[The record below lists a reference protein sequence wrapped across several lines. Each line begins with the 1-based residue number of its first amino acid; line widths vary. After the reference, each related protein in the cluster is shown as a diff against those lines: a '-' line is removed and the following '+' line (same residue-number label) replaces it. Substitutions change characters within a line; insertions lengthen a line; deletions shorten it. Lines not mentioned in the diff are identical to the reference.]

1 MTAQT
6 MQARQNREIVAV
18 YGSRREADQAKQ
30 AIQNSGIMGQRVYI
44 DDQVSPTVQVFAQG
58 TTVGGQAGF
67 FMGGFLGG
75 ALGVIFT
82 IIAVF
87 QMTGDYPH
95 SNLSRFIVI
104 GFAIAGAVFGALVG
118 KGLRDSQPMDQKV
131 KGDPDLAR
139 QFRLV
144 VEGNSDELRQA
155 RQALNQPP
163 TS

>member
-6 MQARQNREIVAV
+6 MQARQNREVIAV
-18 YGSRREADQAKQ
+18 YGSHREADQAKK
-30 AIQNSGIMGQRVYI
+30 AIQDSGITGQRIYI
-44 DDQVSPTVQVFAQG
+44 DDHVSPTVQVYAQG

-67 FMGGFLGG
+67 LVGGFLGG
-75 ALGVIFT
+75 ALGLIVT

-95 SNLSRFIVI
+95 SNLSRFMVI
-104 GFAIAGAVFGALVG
+104 GFAIAGAILGSLVG
-118 KGLRDSQPMDQKV
+118 KGLRDSQPIDQKT

-139 QFRLV
+139 RFRLI

>member
-6 MQARQNREIVAV
+6 MQARQNREIIAV

-30 AIQNSGIMGQRVYI
+30 AIQNSGITGQRVYI
-44 DDQVSPTVQVFAQG
+44 DDHVSTSVQVAAMG

-67 FMGGFLGG
+67 FMGSFLGG
-75 ALGVIFT
+75 ALGVIIT

-95 SNLSRFIVI
+95 SNLSRLMVF
-104 GFAIAGAVFGALVG
+104 GFTIAGAVFGALVG
-118 KGLRDSQPMDQKV
+118 KGLRDSQPIDQKV

>member
-6 MQARQNREIVAV
+6 MQTRQNREVVAV
-18 YGSRREADQAKQ
+18 YDTRREADQAKK
-30 AIQNSGIMGQRVYI
+30 AIQDSGLMGRQVYV
-44 DDQVSPTVQVFAQG
+44 DDHVSPSVQVYAQG

-67 FMGGFLGG
+67 FMGSFLAG
-75 ALGVIFT
+75 ALGLIAT
-82 IIAVF
+82 IIISF
-87 QMTGDYPH
+87 QMTGTYPH

-104 GFAIAGAVFGALVG
+104 GCAIAGGIFGSLVG
-118 KGLRDSQPMDQKV
+118 KGLRDSQPITEKT

-144 VEGNSDELRQA
+144 VEGNNDELRQA

>member
-1 MTAQT
+1 
-6 MQARQNREIVAV
+6 MQARQNREVVAV
-18 YGSRREADQAKQ
+18 YSSRREADQAKQ

-44 DDQVSPTVQVFAQG
+44 DDQVSPSVQVAAMG

-75 ALGVIFT
+75 ALGVIIT

-95 SNLSRFIVI
+95 SNLSRLMVI
-104 GFAIAGAVFGALVG
+104 GFTIAGAVFGALVG
-118 KGLRDSQPMDQKV
+118 KGLRDSQPIDQKV

-139 QFRLV
+139 QFRLI

>member
-18 YGSRREADQAKQ
+18 YGSRREADQAKK
-30 AIQNSGIMGQRVYI
+30 AIQDSGITGQRVYI
-44 DDQVSPTVQVFAQG
+44 DDHVSPTTQVYAQG

-67 FMGGFLGG
+67 FAGGFLGG
-75 ALGVIFT
+75 ALGVVIT

-95 SNLSRFIVI
+95 SNLSRLMVL
-104 GFAIAGAVFGALVG
+104 GFTLAGAVFGALVG
-118 KGLRDSQPMDQKV
+118 KGLRDSQPIDQKI
-131 KGDPDLAR
+131 KGDPDLSR
-139 QFRLV
+139 QFRLI
-144 VEGNSDELRQA
+144 VEGNNDELRQA

>member
-6 MQARQNREIVAV
+6 MQEKQTREVIAV
-18 YGSRREADQAKQ
+18 YGSHREADQAKK
-30 AIQNSGIMGQRVYI
+30 AIQDSGIMGQRIYI
-44 DDQVSPTVQVFAQG
+44 DDHVSPSVQVYAQG

-67 FMGGFLGG
+67 LVGGFLGG
-75 ALGVIFT
+75 ALGLIVT

-95 SNLSRFIVI
+95 SNLSRLMVI
-104 GFAIAGAVFGALVG
+104 GFAIAGAIFGLLVG
-118 KGLRDSQPMDQKV
+118 KGLRDSQPIDQKV

-139 QFRLV
+139 RFRLI
-144 VEGNSDELRQA
+144 VEGNSNELRQA